1 MEKILSISIA
11 AYNIEKYICSTIES
25 LINRDVL
32 DKMEILIISDGS
44 TDNTVK
50 TGKEY
55 EKKYPGSVRV
65 IEKENGGWGSTV
77 NTGIINAR
85 GKYFKL
91 IDGDDQAMTEN
102 LPAFVQYLEKNNYD
116 LVLTPYIEFIDET
129 GALKEKISYGEFAR
143 GGIAAS
149 DIPENAY
156 LNMHECCFKTSLLKE
171 NHIKITEKCF
181 YTDVEFVIKGLSVT
195 KTVGFLDKIIYKY
208 RVARAEQS
216 MSINGCR
223 KHYKDHLKMMYNML
237 EFEKNYSGNTR
248 IKKVIQNRL
257 KKVVMMQYN
266 IFCFLEGNR
275 EQKREVKMFD
285 ERLKQEY
292 YSYYNVPMKKIKALR
307 YSAFLIYRFIC
318 AFCYIKNAK
327 HRNSC

>member
-50 TGKEY
+50 IGKEY

-77 NTGIINAR
+77 NAGIQNAQ

-102 LPAFVQYLEKNNYD
+102 LPDFVQYLEKNNYD
-116 LVLTPYIEFIDET
+116 LILTPYIEFIDET
-129 GALKEKISYGEFAR
+129 GELKEKISYGEFAR
-143 GGIAAS
+143 GGISAS
-149 DIPENAY
+149 DIPEDAH

-181 YTDVEFVIKGLSVT
+181 YTDVEFVIRGLSVT
-195 KTVGFLDKIIYKY
+195 KSIGFLDKIIYKY

-216 MSINGCR
+216 MSINGFR
-223 KHYKDHLKMMYNML
+223 KHYRDHLKMTYNML
-237 EFEKNYSGNTR
+237 EFEKNYSGNDKV
-248 IKKVIQNRL
+248 KKVIQNRL

-266 IFCFLEGNR
+266 IFCFLEGNK
-275 EQKREVKMFD
+275 EHKREIMQFD
-285 ERLKQEY
+285 RKLKQEY
-292 YSYYNVPMKKIKALR
+292 IGYYKVPMKKVMILR
-307 YSAFLIYRFIC
+307 YSHFMLYKVLC
-318 AFCYIKNAK
+318 SFCYKK
-327 HRNSC
+327 ELHK

>member
-25 LINRDVL
+25 LINEDVIE
-32 DKMEILIISDGS
+32 KMEILIVSDGS

-55 EKKYPGSVRV
+55 EKKYPGSIRV

-77 NTGIINAR
+77 NAGIQNAR

-102 LPAFVQYLEKNNYD
+102 LPDFIHYLEKNNYD

-129 GALKEKISYGEFAR
+129 GELKEKISYGEFAR
-143 GGIAAS
+143 GGISAS
-149 DIPENAY
+149 DIPGDAH
-156 LNMHECCFKTSLLKE
+156 LNMHECCFKTSLLKD

-181 YTDVEFVIKGLSVT
+181 YTDVEFVIRGLSVT
-195 KTVGFLDKIIYKY
+195 KSIGFLDKIIYKY

-216 MSINGCR
+216 MSINGFR
-223 KHYKDHLKMMYNML
+223 KHYRDHLKMTYNML
-237 EFEKNYSGNTR
+237 EFEKNYAGNDKV
-248 IKKVIQNRL
+248 KKVIQNRL
-257 KKVVMMQYN
+257 KKVVMLQYN
-266 IFCFLEGNR
+266 IFCFLEGNK
-275 EQKREVKMFD
+275 EHKREIMHFD
-285 ERLKQEY
+285 RKLKQEY
-292 YSYYNVPMKKIKALR
+292 IGYYKVPMKKILILR
-307 YSAFLIYRFIC
+307 YSHFMLYKVLC
-318 AFCYIKNAK
+318 SFCYKK
-327 HRNSC
+327 ELHK

>member
-25 LINRDVL
+25 LINEDVIE
-32 DKMEILIISDGS
+32 KMEILIVSDGS

-55 EKKYPGSVRV
+55 EKKYPGSIRV

-77 NTGIINAR
+77 NAGIQNAR

-102 LPAFVQYLEKNNYD
+102 LPDFVYYLEKNNYD

-129 GALKEKISYGEFAR
+129 GELKEKISYGEFAG
-143 GGIAAS
+143 GGISAS
-149 DIPENAY
+149 DIPEDAHV
-156 LNMHECCFKTSLLKE
+156 NMHECCFKTSLLKD

-181 YTDVEFVIKGLSVT
+181 YTDVEFVIRGLSVT
-195 KTVGFLDKIIYKY
+195 KSIGFLDKIIYKY

-216 MSINGCR
+216 MSINGFR
-223 KHYKDHLKMMYNML
+223 KHYRDHLKMTYNML
-237 EFEKNYSGNTR
+237 EFEKNYSGDAQ
-248 IKKVIQNRL
+248 IKNVIQNRL

-266 IFCFLEGNR
+266 IFCLLEGTA
-275 EQKREVKMFD
+275 EQKTDLEKFD
-285 ERLKQEY
+285 ELLKYNYPSLYHVSMKKVTLLRKSKFISYPFLAKY
-292 YSYYNVPMKKIKALR
+292 YSKKLGK
-307 YSAFLIYRFIC
+307 
-318 AFCYIKNAK
+318 
-327 HRNSC
+327 

>member
-25 LINRDVL
+25 LINEDVIE
-32 DKMEILIISDGS
+32 KMEILIVSDGS

-55 EKKYPGSVRV
+55 EKKYPGSIRV

-77 NTGIINAR
+77 NAGIQNAR

-102 LPAFVQYLEKNNYD
+102 LPDFVQYLEKNNYD
-116 LVLTPYIEFIDET
+116 LILTPYIEFIDET
-129 GALKEKISYGEFAR
+129 GELKEKISYGEFAG
-143 GGIAAS
+143 GGISAS
-149 DIPENAY
+149 DIPKDAHV
-156 LNMHECCFKTSLLKE
+156 NMHECCFKTSLLKD

-181 YTDVEFVIKGLSVT
+181 YTDVEFVIRGLSVT
-195 KTVGFLDKIIYKY
+195 KSIGYLDKIIYKY

-216 MSINGCR
+216 MSINGFR
-223 KHYKDHLKMMYNML
+223 KHYRDHLKMTYNML
-237 EFEKNYSGNTR
+237 EFEKNYSGNDKV
-248 IKKVIQNRL
+248 KKVIQNRL

-266 IFCFLEGNR
+266 IFCFLEGNK
-275 EQKREVKMFD
+275 EHKREIMQFD
-285 ERLKQEY
+285 RKLKQEY
-292 YSYYNVPMKKIKALR
+292 IGYYKVPMKKVILLR
-307 YSAFLIYRFIC
+307 KTKFFIYPVIC
-318 AFCYIKNAK
+318 QYCSRKQA
-327 HRNSC
+327 